1 MNCHI
6 LEGMAIQYLYPMKSK
21 LEHALL
27 KHQSTFGKV
36 VNFNASTDKLCHL
49 DFTAANTELTTG
61 LVTDTQQFSAYIHNK
76 LKANNCKY
84 GIGGYN
90 EDRVLYKRS
99 SLFALAASKIS
110 PYAYE
115 GEEEGAGSRS
125 IHLGIDIW
133 GAAGTKVY
141 VPIGGTVHSYAY
153 NDNFGDYGA
162 TIVLQHQL
170 DTVLFQTLYG
180 HLSLNDLVPLQ
191 QGKYISRGELLGH
204 FGEEKENGNWPPH
217 LHFQIIEDMR
227 LYEGDYPGVCSM
239 GERETYLNNCPDA
252 DLILKM
258 MDKI

>member
-1 MNCHI
+1 MKHS
-6 LEGMAIQYLYPMKSK
+6 LEN
-21 LEHALL
+21 ALL
-27 KHQSTFGKV
+27 KYQSTFGKV
-36 VNFNASTDKLCHL
+36 VDFNAATDKLCHF
-49 DFTAANTELTTG
+49 DFTAANNELTTG
-61 LVTDTQQFSAYIHNK
+61 LVTNTQQFSAYINNK

-90 EDRVLYKRS
+90 EERVLYKKYKHFEIS
-99 SLFALAASKIS
+99 AAKS
-110 PYAYE
+110 PSFGGV
-115 GEEEGAGSRS
+115 GEARS

-180 HLSLNDLVPLQ
+180 HLSLKDLVPLQ

-217 LHFQIIEDMR
+217 LHFQVIEDMR
-227 LYEGDYPGVCSM
+227 LYEGDYPGVCSL
-239 GERETYLNNCPDA
+239 GERETYLHNCPDA

-258 MDKI
+258 MQFIY